1 MSWNFSTEP
10 EFEDKLAWMR
20 EFVAHEIEP
29 MDLVFR
35 KPGDPF
41 DPRSPARRAMAP
53 LKEVVK
59 AKGLWACH
67 LGPELGGQGYGQL
80 HLGLM
85 NEVLGRSRFA
95 PTVFGTQ
102 APDTGNAEILARF
115 GTADQKARY
124 LAPLLDGEIVSCF
137 SMTEPQAGADPG
149 EFSCKATLDGD
160 HWVIDGEKWF
170 ASHADMAEFLIV
182 MCITNPD
189 VAVHMGS
196 TMLIVPRTTP
206 GLEIIRNTAVGPK
219 DEIGSGVHGYLRFTQ
234 CRVPRENALGDV
246 GEGFKVAQS
255 RLGGGRIH
263 HAMRTVGMLN
273 KAMDMMCERAV
284 SRVTKGE
291 RLADKQM
298 VQERIADSYT
308 QITQFRLHVLYA
320 AWLMDQDKGY
330 THRVRRE
337 ISAIKA
343 AMPGVLKDV
352 IYRALHLHGSLGMSN
367 ETPLMDMWQHVPEM
381 GIVDGP
387 TEVHKVS
394 VARDILRHVQPATG
408 PFPSYFVPDRRAEA
422 QIKFAAYLE
431 QEALPS

>member
-10 EFEDKLAWMR
+10 EFEEKLEWMR
-20 EFVAHEIEP
+20 DFVAREIEP

-35 KPGDPF
+35 GPGDPF
-41 DPRSPARRAMAP
+41 DPRSPARKAMAP

-67 LGPELGGQGYGQL
+67 LGPDLGGQGYGQL

-85 NEVLGRSRFA
+85 NEILGRSRFA

-115 GTADQKARY
+115 GTPEQKARY
-124 LAPLLDGEIVSCF
+124 LEPLLDGEIVSCF

-149 EFSCKATLDGD
+149 EFTCKARLDGD
-160 HWVIDGEKWF
+160 EWVIEGEKWF

-182 MCITNPD
+182 MCITNPE
-189 VAVHMGS
+189 VAVHAGS
-196 TMLIVPRTTP
+196 TTIIVPRDAP

-219 DEIGSGVHGYLRFTQ
+219 DVIGSGVHGYLRFNE
-234 CRVPRENALGDV
+234 CRVPRANALGAE

-308 QITQFRLHVLYA
+308 QIMQFRLHVLYA
-320 AWLMDQDKGY
+320 AWLLDQDKVY

-352 IYRALHLHGSLGMSN
+352 VYRALHMHGSLGMSN
-367 ETPLMDMWQHVPEM
+367 EMPLMDMWQYVPEM

-394 VARDILRHVQPATG
+394 VARDILRNVAPATG
-408 PFPSYFVPDRRAEA
+408 IWPSYFVPDRRAAAME
-422 QIKFAAYLE
+422 KFAQYLE
-431 QEALPS
+431 PENAR

>member
-10 EFEDKLAWMR
+10 EFQETLDWMKD
-20 EFVAHEIEP
+20 FVAREIEP

-35 KPGDPF
+35 APGDPF
-41 DPRSPARRAMAP
+41 DPRSPAARAMAP
-53 LKEVVK
+53 LKQVVK
-59 AKGLWACH
+59 DKGLWACH

-85 NEVLGRSRFA
+85 NEILGRSRFA

-115 GTADQKARY
+115 GTEEQKARY
-124 LAPLLDGEIVSCF
+124 LRPLLDGEIVSCF

-149 EFSCKATLDGD
+149 EFTCMARLDGD
-160 HWVIDGEKWF
+160 EWVIEGEKWF

-182 MCITNPD
+182 MCITDPQ
-189 VAVHMGS
+189 VPVHAGS
-196 TMLIVPRTTP
+196 TTIIVPRDTP
-206 GLEIIRNTAVGPK
+206 GLNIIRNTAVGPK
-219 DEIGSGVHGYLRFTQ
+219 DDLGSGVHGYLRFEN
-234 CRVPRENALGDV
+234 CRVPVENALGGV
-246 GEGFKVAQS
+246 GDGFKVVQS

-273 KAMDMMCERAV
+273 KAMEMMCERAV
-284 SRVTKGE
+284 SRITKGE

-298 VQERIADSYT
+298 VQERIADSYI
-308 QITQFRLHVLYA
+308 QVTQFRLHVLYA
-320 AWLMDQDKGY
+320 AWMMDEDKGY
-330 THRVRRE
+330 SYRVRRE

-352 IYRALHLHGSLGMSN
+352 IYRALHMHGSLGMSN
-367 ETPLMDMWQHVPEM
+367 EMPLMDMWQYVPEM

-387 TEVHKVS
+387 TEVHKVL
-394 VARDILRHVQPATG
+394 VAKDLLRNVS
-408 PFPSYFVPDRRAEA
+408 PSPGTWPTRFVPHRRAEA
-422 QIKFAAYLE
+422 QEKFAAVLD
-431 QEALPS
+431 QEHPA